1 MERREALRLL
11 ATAAAIPLV
20 PGEMAALLRTA
31 RAETQT
37 AGTLRTLNPQ
47 QNTLVVRM
55 AEIILPET
63 KTPGATAA
71 RVNEFI
77 DLILTE
83 WYSPEERDHFLAGIV
98 DVDARS
104 HARFGNEFVKLSGD
118 QQTAIVKDLDL
129 EMVAD
134 FVTDDNDHI
143 AHGRHHHSSKHFFAS
158 MKQLTLTGY
167 FTSEVGATDEL
178 HFQIIPGHY
187 DACVPA
193 DTNAPSK

>member
-20 PGEMAALLRTA
+20 PGEMAALLRAA
-31 RAETQT
+31 RARTQT
-37 AGTLRTLNPQ
+37 AGLLRTLNPQ
-47 QNTLVVRM
+47 QNALVVRM

-83 WYSPEERDHFLAGIV
+83 WYSPEERDHFLAGLT

-104 HARFGNEFVKLSGD
+104 RSRSAKDFVTLAAD

-134 FVTDDNDHI
+134 SVIEDHD
-143 AHGRHHHSSKHFFAS
+143 HSSRGNRHHAPHNFFAS

-193 DTNAPSK
+193 DPNEPSK

>member
-1 MERREALRLL
+1 MERREALWLL
-11 ATAAAIPLV
+11 ATAAAIPFV
-20 PGEMAALLRTA
+20 PSEMAARLRTA
-31 RAETQT
+31 RAETQA
-37 AGTLRTLNPQ
+37 AGALRTLNPQ
-47 QNTLVVRM
+47 QNALVVRM

-83 WYSPEERDHFLAGIV
+83 WYSPEERDHFLAGLA
-98 DVDARS
+98 DADGRS
-104 HARFGNEFVKLSGD
+104 RARFGNDFVKLAAH
-118 QQTAIVKDLDL
+118 QQIAIVKDLDL

-134 FVTDDNDHI
+134 TLAEENNHLTRGNH
-143 AHGRHHHSSKHFFAS
+143 HGAQTFFAS

-193 DTNAPSK
+193 DPNEPSK

>member
-20 PGEMAALLRTA
+20 PGEMAALLRRA
-31 RAETQT
+31 RSETQT

-47 QNTLVVRM
+47 QNALVVRM

-83 WYSPEERDHFLAGIV
+83 WYTPEERDRFLAGLAEV
-98 DVDARS
+98 DTRS
-104 HARFGNEFVKLSGD
+104 RTRFSKDFVGLATD
-118 QQTAIVKDLDL
+118 QQTAIVRDLDL

-134 FVTDDNDHI
+134 SVSDISQPT
-143 AHGRHHHSSKHFFAS
+143 HGRHHHGSHSFFAS
-158 MKQLTLTGY
+158 VKHLTLTGY
-167 FTSEVGATDEL
+167 FTSEVGATEQL
-178 HFQIIPGHY
+178 HFKIIPGHY

-193 DTNAPSK
+193 DASEPSE

>member
-20 PGEMAALLRTA
+20 PGEMSALLRAA
-31 RAETQT
+31 RVEAQSG
-37 AGTLRTLNPQ
+37 GTLRTLNPQ
-47 QNTLVVRM
+47 QNALVVRM

-63 KTPGATAA
+63 KTPGATTA

-83 WYSPEERDHFLAGIV
+83 WYSPEERDHFLAGLA

-104 HARFGNEFVKLSGD
+104 RARFGKDFVALAVD

-134 FVTDDNDHI
+134 SVAEDR
-143 AHGRHHHSSKHFFAS
+143 AHSDRGSHHHGSQLFFAS

-193 DTNAPSK
+193 DANEASK

>member
-20 PGEMAALLRTA
+20 PGELAALLRAA
-31 RAETQT
+31 RAQTQAT
-37 AGTLRTLNPQ
+37 GALRTLNPQ
-47 QNTLVVRM
+47 QNAVVVRM

-83 WYSPEERDHFLAGIV
+83 WYNLDERDHFLAGLA
-98 DVDARS
+98 DVDGRS
-104 HARFGNEFVKLSGD
+104 RARFTKDFVVLAPD
-118 QQTAIVKDLDL
+118 QQNVIVRELDL
-129 EMVAD
+129 EMAAD
-134 FVTDDNDHI
+134 SVVEGGDHSG
-143 AHGRHHHSSKHFFAS
+143 HGNHHHGPQHFFAS
-158 MKQLTLTGY
+158 MKELTLTGY

-178 HFQIIPGHY
+178 HFQLIPGHY

-193 DTNAPSK
+193 DANEPSK